1 MKYEYLTRDGN
12 VIKTGKLNEL
22 GVLGW
27 ELIGYYES
35 MDVAV
40 FKREIDV
47 NETKEN
53 IAPFVMK
60 NTYEDDAVFVQCRG
74 AKQFNNPC
82 LGNPCID
89 FDFVVENKTDED
101 LTMNVLEI
109 KANGY
114 FVKEIEGLAYG
125 LGGKRKVFESISL
138 DLIGGDESLDNCEI
152 YSLNELKELS
162 FVLEIMYG
170 DVSYESREVLISVKE
185 LSYLEEKN

>member
-22 GVLGW
+22 GSLGW
-27 ELIGYYES
+27 ELVGYYEG
-35 MDVAV
+35 MNLAV
-40 FKREIDV
+40 FKREITE
-47 NETKEN
+47 NETASH
-53 IAPFVMK
+53 IAPNMIK
-60 NTYEDDAVFVQCRG
+60 NTYEDDAVFIQCRG
-74 AKQFNNPC
+74 AKQFNKPC

-89 FDFVVENKTDED
+89 FDFVVENKTDES
-101 LTMNVLEI
+101 LTVNVVNI

-114 FVKEIEGLAYG
+114 FVKEINGLAFS
-125 LGGKRKVFESISL
+125 LGEHRKSLDSISL
-138 DLIGGDESLDNCEI
+138 DLKGDESLENCGI